1 MNCLDVLKPDC
12 VKVPLLATEKRAA
25 IEELVDVFA
34 AAGAVGDAAE
44 LKAAVWARES
54 QRSTGIGE
62 GLAIPHGKGAA
73 VKRLAMAIG
82 MPTQPIEYDSIDRK
96 PVKLIVML
104 VSPPDK
110 VTEHVQALG
119 RLSRLMTDPVFR
131 EKTYAARSAEE
142 LFELF
147 RKAET
152 AG

>member
-12 VKVPLLATEKRAA
+12 VKVPLQATEKRAA
-25 IEELVDVFA
+25 IEELVDVLA
-34 AAGAVGDAAE
+34 AAGAVGDATE
-44 LKAAVWARES
+44 LKAAVWQRET

-104 VSPPDK
+104 VSPPDR

-119 RLSRLMTDPVFR
+119 RLSRLMTDPIFR

>member
-1 MNCLDVLKPDC
+1 ML
-12 VKVPLLATEKRAA
+12 
-25 IEELVDVFA
+25 A

-131 EKTYAARSAEE
+131 EKTYAARSAQE

>member
-1 MNCLDVLKPDC
+1 
-12 VKVPLLATEKRAA
+12 
-25 IEELVDVFA
+25 
-34 AAGAVGDAAE
+34 VGDAAE

-131 EKTYAARSAEE
+131 EKTYAARSAQE

>member
-1 MNCLDVLKPDC
+1 MNVTDVLQTSC
-12 VKVPLLATEKRAA
+12 VKVPLAATDKRAA
-25 IEELVDVFA
+25 IDELVDLLA
-34 AAGAVGDAAE
+34 SDGAVSDAAE
-44 LKAAVWARES
+44 LKAAVWQREA

-82 MPTQPIEYDSIDRK
+82 MPAQPIEYDSIDHK
-96 PVKLIVML
+96 PVRLIVML

-110 VTEHVQALG
+110 VSEHVQALG
-119 RLSRLMTDPVFR
+119 RLSRLMTDAVFR
-131 EKTYAARSAEE
+131 ERAYAARSATEIY
-142 LFELF
+142 ELF

>member
-1 MNCLDVLKPDC
+1 MLHSRQETAFRPAGRDVGIDDFGEMIFVALRVVHARLGVATAHASEVLTPGNQTFSPFANAKKLDPR
-12 VKVPLLATEKRAA
+12 KVSAPL
-25 IEELVDVFA
+25 
-34 AAGAVGDAAE
+34 
-44 LKAAVWARES
+44 
-54 QRSTGIGE
+54 
-62 GLAIPHGKGAA
+62 
-73 VKRLAMAIG
+73 
-82 MPTQPIEYDSIDRK
+82 PTQPIEYDSIDRK

-131 EKTYAARSAEE
+131 EKTYAARSAQE

>member
-1 MNCLDVLKPDC
+1 MNCLYVLNPDC

-25 IEELVDVFA
+25 IEELVDVLA

-131 EKTYAARSAEE
+131 EKTYAARSAQE

>member
-12 VKVPLLATEKRAA
+12 VKVPLQATEKRAA
-25 IEELVDVFA
+25 IEELVDVLA
-34 AAGAVGDAAE
+34 AAGAVGDATE
-44 LKAAVWARES
+44 LKAAVWQRET

-119 RLSRLMTDPVFR
+119 RLSRLMTDPIFR

>member
-1 MNCLDVLKPDC
+1 MNVTDVLQTSC
-12 VKVPLLATEKRAA
+12 VKVPLAATDKRAA
-25 IEELVDVFA
+25 IDELVDLLA
-34 AAGAVGDAAE
+34 SDGAVSDAAE
-44 LKAAVWARES
+44 LKAAVWQRET

-62 GLAIPHGKGAA
+62 GLAIPHGKGPA

-82 MPTQPIEYDSIDRK
+82 MPAQPIEYDSIDHK

-119 RLSRLMTDPVFR
+119 RLSRLMTDANFR
-131 EKTYAARSAEE
+131 ERTYAARSAAE
-142 LFELF
+142 LYDLF
-147 RKAET
+147 HKAER